1 MRIKLYAS
9 LQKPNKTSLVTQKK
23 YSQNLSILK
32 VPAKRSYYPAL
43 AIIKLHK
50 EMPVVGN
57 FLQTRYDTYIYPN
70 SICTKGTSYSHGLKD
85 LKYKWIKIFTPIM
98 MEEKTTNL
106 CSDILDRK
114 TKDHVEKYNDII
126 CMARDNSGLKMFA
139 PTKCGSRAEF
149 HDIKKV
155 KYSFNP
161 RIEAQ
166 NDL

>member
-1 MRIKLYAS
+1 
-9 LQKPNKTSLVTQKK
+9 
-23 YSQNLSILK
+23 
-32 VPAKRSYYPAL
+32 
-43 AIIKLHK
+43 
-50 EMPVVGN
+50 MPVVGN
-57 FLQTRYDTYIYPN
+57 FLQIRYDTYIYPN
-70 SICTKGTSYSHGLKD
+70 SICTEGTSYSHGLKD

-166 NDL
+166 NNL